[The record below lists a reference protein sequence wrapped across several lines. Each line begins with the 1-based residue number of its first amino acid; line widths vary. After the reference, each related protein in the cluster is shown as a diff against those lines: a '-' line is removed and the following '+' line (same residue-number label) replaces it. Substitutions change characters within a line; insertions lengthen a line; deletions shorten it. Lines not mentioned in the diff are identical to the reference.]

1 MRIATDRG
9 LAQVSG
15 VGYEPP
21 SPSRPWQLIDVLWQP
36 LPPPSKGYPA
46 SPSSPLKRSRTD
58 DEDHSRHP
66 NGLSATAR
74 RASASFHSQY
84 PIDQVLRREKK
95 RSQSHS
101 QYTHSRQDVSAAQ
114 ALTQMLGSASPGH
127 QTHQSSNLAS
137 HASLPLPPAFDKKPA
152 RRALSAAPGPGRV
165 PRERV
170 ETDEEDKDAAELM
183 MFLAHSPSATR
194 RKPDG
199 DSPRNV
205 GATARVLFADDPVSA
220 STSKVE
226 RHSNLAMAP
235 PITARGRD

>member
-1 MRIATDRG
+1 MRIATDRNI
-9 LAQVSG
+9 AQGSG

-36 LPPPSKGYPA
+36 LPPPSKGYPV

-58 DEDHSRHP
+58 DEELRNP

-74 RASASFHSQY
+74 RASASVHSQS

-101 QYTHSRQDVSAAQ
+101 QYSHSRQDVNAAQ
-114 ALTQMLGSASPGH
+114 ALTEMLGSASPGF
-127 QTHQSSNLAS
+127 QSHQSLRLSS
-137 HASLPLPPAFDKKPA
+137 QASLPLPPAFDKKPT

-165 PRERV
+165 PRDRGQ
-170 ETDEEDKDAAELM
+170 TDEEDKDAAELM
-183 MFLAHSPSATR
+183 MFLAHSPSASR
-194 RKPDG
+194 RKTDVEN
-199 DSPRNV
+199 PRNL
-205 GATARVLFADDPVSA
+205 GGTARVLFADSPTIA
-220 STSKVE
+220 SSSKVE

-235 PITARGRD
+235 PITAKGNE